1 MMKHQNLR
9 RNLILSAGLLVVY
22 TATFLIAMAVGRPV
36 ETLNFIATAGVA
48 AGAALILSW
57 LPFSYYAAIV
67 LFACAAQ
74 YFGMMFDFYH
84 MFWWYDIVI
93 HFLSGILLGAMGHF
107 LCRLLCKKNA
117 SGSPH
122 RRVCTVCGL
131 FCRSL
136 CRTVGNIRI
145 LLRCLFRLETQSSGA
160 QSAIDDT
167 MQDIIAGTVSAALYG
182 CGLALFLRKSDPA
195 KSFIC
200 LAGASVARPFLIP
213 KTSASICVLSVS
225 GEKLTR
231 MAVSIS
237 ARGSPSA
244 CRTWLCAPFA
254 QAEPL
259 ETYIPSFSR

>member
-9 RNLILSAGLLVVY
+9 RNLILSAGLLAVY

-107 LCRLLCKKNA
+107 LCRLLCKKMQAVLPIAVSVLFAVFFAAACAGLWEIYTNIA
-117 SGSPH
+117 PMSFSVWRH
-122 RRVCTVCGL
+122 KAAARRAQSTTPC
-131 FCRSL
+131 
-136 CRTVGNIRI
+136 RI
-145 LLRCLFRLETQSSGA
+145 LSPERSAPPYMDAVLLCSSE
-160 QSAIDDT
+160 
-167 MQDIIAGTVSAALYG
+167 
-182 CGLALFLRKSDPA
+182 KSDPA

-200 LAGASVARPFLIP
+200 LA
-213 KTSASICVLSVS
+213 
-225 GEKLTR
+225 
-231 MAVSIS
+231 
-237 ARGSPSA
+237 
-244 CRTWLCAPFA
+244 A
-254 QAEPL
+254 QAWQGL
-259 ETYIPSFSR
+259 F

>member
-9 RNLILSAGLLVVY
+9 RNLILSAGLLAVY

-36 ETLNFIATAGVA
+36 ETFNFIATAGVA

-107 LCRLLCKKNA
+107 LCRLLCKKMQA
-117 SGSPH
+117 VLPIAVSVLFAVFFAAACAGLWEIYEY
-122 RRVCTVCGL
+122 CTDVFFG
-131 FCRSL
+131 
-136 CRTVGNIRI
+136 
-145 LLRCLFRLETQSSGA
+145 LETQSSSA

-182 CGLALFLRKSDPA
+182 CGLALFLRK
-195 KSFIC
+195 K
-200 LAGASVARPFLIP
+200 R
-213 KTSASICVLSVS
+213 S
-225 GEKLTR
+225 G
-231 MAVSIS
+231 
-237 ARGSPSA
+237 
-244 CRTWLCAPFA
+244 
-254 QAEPL
+254 
-259 ETYIPSFSR
+259 